1 MQRGGQPQ
9 ASAGLRQQKRNWWGE
24 RTCALAGLIL
34 NFTPPTLIAGCLG
47 AVWRIVT
54 SALTHSSLLHLA
66 FNLMALVPLAQSLE
80 RTLGTLQ
87 LGSIVLALMLTQP
100 LLFITLAYALA
111 AT

>member
-1 MQRGGQPQ
+1 MCIGLA
-9 ASAGLRQQKRNWWGE
+9 ASEFHL
-24 RTCALAGLIL
+24 
-34 NFTPPTLIAGCLG
+34 PTFIAGCLR